1 MQQEVSSIFPL
12 PKPRRVANFPPLNIH
27 SGDEDVIITSEI
39 PGIDPA
45 DVDLTVTG
53 DTLTIKGT
61 RKPHEVKQGETWH
74 RRERGSGDFF
84 RTVQLPFNVD
94 AGKVQAEYVNGVLR
108 IVLPRAEADKPR
120 KISVT
125 PGN

>member
-12 PKPRRVANFPPLNIH
+12 PKPRRAANFPPLNIH

-61 RKPHEVKQGETWH
+61 RKPHEVKEGETWH